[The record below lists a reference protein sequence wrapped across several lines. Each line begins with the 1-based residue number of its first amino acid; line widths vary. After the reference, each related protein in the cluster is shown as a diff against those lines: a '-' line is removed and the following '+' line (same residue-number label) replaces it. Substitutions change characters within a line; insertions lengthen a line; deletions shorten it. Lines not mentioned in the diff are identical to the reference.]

1 MRPAGITY
9 AQICGMA
16 KNDPILIRASEDPV
30 SITAMAR
37 GFLLSQ
43 PVLNNLIL
51 SLLEARIARPEP
63 GRYWLASRGGVV
75 IGVVFQSP
83 LTYPAQLTP
92 MEFDTA
98 VAVADAIGGSGVSL
112 PGVSGEAATAAH
124 FAGQWTERRK
134 SGATPVA
141 GLRIY
146 ELGELNEIESVGGN
160 LRRASIADRDLM
172 IQWVREFHSEVH
184 EPSPDERHIDDR
196 LAGGQLWIWEET
208 RPKSMSVS
216 TKPVAGIT
224 RIGGVYT
231 PPENRKHGYAAA
243 CVYSLSKLEQ
253 EAGRRCILYTD
264 LGNPTSNSIY
274 RRLGYRAV
282 AEVLRY
288 RFD

>member
-1 MRPAGITY
+1 
-9 AQICGMA
+9 MA
-16 KNDPILIRASEDPV
+16 TNGPILIRASEDPGL
-30 SITAMAR
+30 INAMAR
-37 GFLLSQ
+37 DFLLSQ

-63 GRYWLASRGGVV
+63 GRYWLASRGGGVL
-75 IGVVFQSP
+75 GVVFQSP

-98 VAVADAIGGSGVSL
+98 VAMADAIAGSGISL
-112 PGVSGEAATAAH
+112 PGISGEAATAAR

-134 SGATPVA
+134 SGAAPLA

-146 ELGELNEIESVGGN
+146 ELGEMNEIGSVDGN
-160 LRRASIADRDLM
+160 LRRASVADRDLM
-172 IQWVREFHSEVH
+172 IQWVREFSSEVH
-184 EPSPDERHIDDR
+184 EPSPDERHVDDR

-216 TKPVAGIT
+216 IKPVAGIT

-243 CVYSLSKLEQ
+243 CVYGLSKLEQ
-253 EAGRRCILYTD
+253 DAGHRCILYTD

-274 RRLGYRAV
+274 RRIGYRAV